1 MQRRAFLL
9 AAVLCASPAAA
20 APPPPLTGYRSPT
33 EVRTLLE
40 SWCRTHSD
48 VARLVPFGKSAG
60 GRELLLLQI
69 AAASKDAPPPEER
82 PAILVVANLEG
93 SHLVGTEGALRVAE
107 TLLERR
113 AKDPSVAQL
122 LSRHT
127 VYVAPLM
134 NPDAAASAFATPRLE
149 RQTNDSPVDS
159 DLDTATDEDGP
170 QDLDGDGLITTMRV
184 REPDGKLVAD
194 PDDPRLLRPAEA
206 KKGESGIYALYTE
219 GVDDDGD
226 NQINEDGPGGV
237 ELARDF
243 PHDFEHASRE
253 AGLWPASQPETIALL
268 ELLSRRRAVALVLG
282 FSRENT
288 FLNLQQTGR
297 AQADTD
303 KVRVPERFA
312 ELLGVEPD
320 SEMDV
325 EEAVERI
332 KAANVLPAAVE
343 VTKERVIQ
351 MMGGGP
357 AVAID
362 KEDLPLL
369 EAVQKEYKDTLSAAK
384 IEYPEKRARGVGR
397 GSFFAW
403 CYFQLGVPVFS
414 SDLWA
419 FPDPPAEKDAA
430 KDTPKAAPKPGA
442 AAGTT
447 AEPSA
452 DALYLKWSDSA
463 LGGAGFVPW
472 RPFKHP
478 TLGDVEIGGFVP
490 LARANPPASEI
501 GKATDVHAELYL
513 KLMQRLPELS
523 VKSTTVEPKGADT
536 YKVTVHLANT
546 GWFPTATAQGR
557 RARTAWPVTVRLT
570 LARGQSLFSGLPIE
584 SIPSLAGSGGTRKLE
599 WVVRGPKG
607 STLELVASA
616 PRAGTVSTKIA
627 LR

>member
-9 AAVLCASPAAA
+9 VAVLCASLAGAG
-20 APPPPLTGYRSPT
+20 APSPPTGYRSPT
-33 EVRTLLE
+33 EVRTLLQ
-40 SWCRTHSD
+40 SWVHAHPD
-48 VARLVPFGKSAG
+48 VAKLLPFGKSAG

-93 SHLVGTEGALRVAE
+93 SHLIGTEGALRVAE

-113 AKDPSVAQL
+113 AKDPAVARL

-134 NPDAAASAFATPRLE
+134 NPDGAASAFATPRLE

-159 DLDTATDEDGP
+159 DLDTVTDEDGP

-194 PDDPRLLRPAEA
+194 PDEPRLLRPAEA
-206 KKGESGIYALYTE
+206 KKGESGIYALYAE
-219 GVDDDGD
+219 GIDDDGD
-226 NQINEDGPGGV
+226 GQLNEDGPGGAD
-237 ELARDF
+237 LARNF

-253 AGLWPASQPETIALL
+253 AGLWPVSQPETIALL
-268 ELLSRRRAVALVLG
+268 EFLSRRRTVALVLG

-288 FLNLQQTGR
+288 FLNMQQTGR
-297 AQADTD
+297 AQTDTD

-320 SEMDV
+320 TEIDV
-325 EEAVERI
+325 DEAVERI
-332 KAANVLPAAVE
+332 KAANVLPPAVE
-343 VTKERVIQ
+343 VTKERVVQ

-369 EAVQKEYKDTLSAAK
+369 EAVQKEYKDALAAAK
-384 IEYPEKRARGVGR
+384 IEYPEKRAKGVGR

-414 SDLWA
+414 ADLWT
-419 FPDPPAEKDAA
+419 FPDPPGEKDAP
-430 KDTPKAAPKPGA
+430 KDTPKPSPKPGA
-442 AAGTT
+442 SP
-447 AEPSA
+447 EPSA
-452 DALYLKWSDSA
+452 DALYLKWSDSG
-463 LGGAGFVPW
+463 LGGAGFIPW

-490 LARANPPASEI
+490 LARANPPAPEI
-501 GKATDVHAELYL
+501 GKTADAHAELYL
-513 KLMQRLPELS
+513 KLMQRLPELAI
-523 VKSTTVEPKGADT
+523 KSTKVETKGEDT
-536 YKVTVHLANT
+536 YKVTVHVANT

-570 LARGQSLFSGLPIE
+570 LAESQTLFSGLPVE
-584 SIPSLAGSGGTRKLE
+584 SIPSLAGSGGTHKLE

-616 PRAGTVSTKIA
+616 PRAGTASTTIA